1 MKDFNIGQNKGIALI
16 ISILLMGLILF
27 LSLYFLNFSLTEK
40 RIAKSQ
46 SSGTKTYYL
55 AEAGIAE
62 MVWRLKNNETYK
74 NNFET
79 DPGWF
84 ESFTR
89 DNPFG
94 ENSGSY
100 TVTIDNSDLAHG
112 EIISTGSIDIGADQA
127 SQRIVKTYVYKAL
140 SSGGIDIS
148 DSVIFS
154 DQDTK
159 ISLSAVNFI
168 NGSIHANDSINI
180 SGFGTVVNVDNDIR
194 AVDKYD
200 ESFWATVN
208 VGGTIYDSHDH
219 TPRPDSLEM
228 PPVAFND
235 PEDPNSLYNQADVV
249 YSEDDFKD
257 LLNNAASPLT
267 LNDPIT
273 YVTGDITFKGDPDII
288 LNGLLVADGAIIIGK
303 VSWWWFIPYCS
314 GNEKTSITVNHT
326 EGQASGIFSKE
337 NIKFEF
343 CTSAG
348 DIDGVI
354 YATDKISI
362 ISFSD
367 DIDINGGLI
376 ARDINIISIWQPINI
391 TFDNTIINETLG
403 ETEFSPVI
411 TVEHWEEEY

>member
-1 MKDFNIGQNKGIALI
+1 MKKLNAKQNKGVALI
-16 ISILLMGLILF
+16 MSILLMGLILF

-46 SSGTKTYYL
+46 SAGAKTYYL

-62 MVWRLKNNETYK
+62 IVWRLKNNETYK

-79 DPGWF
+79 DPDWS
-84 ESFTR
+84 ESFIR
-89 DNPFG
+89 NNPFG

-100 TVTIDNSDLAHG
+100 TVTINNSDLAHG
-112 EIISTGSIDIGADQA
+112 EIISTGSIDIGADQT

-140 SSGGIDIS
+140 SAEGIDIS
-148 DSVIFS
+148 DSAIFS

-159 ISLSAVNFI
+159 ILLSAVNFI
-168 NGSIHANDSINI
+168 NGSMHANNDIGI
-180 SGFGTVVNVDNDIR
+180 SGFGTVVNVDNDVR
-194 AVDKYD
+194 AVNEYD

-208 VGGTIYDSHDH
+208 VGGDIYDSSSN
-219 TPRPDSLEM
+219 PPPDSLEM

-235 PEDPNSLYNQADVV
+235 PEDPNSLYNQADVI
-249 YSEDDFKD
+249 YTEDDFED
-257 LLNNAASPLT
+257 LLNNAGNPLT
-267 LNDPIT
+267 LDDPIT
-273 YVTGDITFKGDPDII
+273 YVTGDITFEGDPDII
-288 LNGLLVADGAIIIGK
+288 LNGLLVADGTITIGK
-303 VSWWWFIPYCS
+303 VSWLWFIPYCS
-314 GNEKTSITVNHT
+314 DNERTSITVNHT

-337 NIKFEF
+337 NIRLEL
-343 CTSAG
+343 CTSVG
-348 DIDGVI
+348 NINGVI
-354 YATDKISI
+354 YATDKITI

-367 DIDINGGLI
+367 DIDINGGLV
-376 ARDINIISIWQPINI
+376 ARNIDIISIWQPIDI